1 MIKLALYGYGLYLI
15 LNKLG
20 YTVVKQ
26 PSTSEMK
33 GCEHPLSGL

>member
-26 PSTSEMK
+26 PADMK
-33 GCEHPLSGL
+33 GCEHPLNGI